1 MTNRLHRLSP
11 QINVYGRSTPVVGS
25 MTPED
30 ARAELRRIAGS
41 LVGPT
46 GKAVGGYLKL
56 TGADGNRHIEVNHSG
71 GGATGAANLVRA
83 LVERG
88 YGKQAL
94 GPLDAY
100 LQTDK
105 GLTQSSRK
113 IGSLSFLKLVTTLDP
128 QAVKDHAQLA
138 KVKLSKARIQPVVV
152 APRGVKPALQP
163 GAPIAPPSAAA
174 SGGTSA
180 SASGGAPASSAP
192 SGSGMQSTAAAPAGS
207 GVADADVVLRP
218 QPRSIDE
225 VREMLQART
234 DKAVL
239 EQDTG
244 GDISNAM
251 AQRLENL
258 SLLNE
263 AFDKYYPV
271 APVAESGASGGNLP
285 SASAQALNVGPVMS
299 EADRAGQPWSRL
311 EFNHYWNQP
320 GNVFEPNDARS
331 WLVTNSGVRHQ
342 YGLAQIA
349 SPEHELDALY
359 EYFKSMPR
367 GDARKRLAD
376 FEEMM
381 VLQAAREVPVSAVK
395 AQAAPASAA
404 WADRLLG
411 QLGLS
416 RRPVPPDGH
425 CLFSALAHAEGGQ
438 ARQEFIQ
445 TPVRAAQI
453 QRQRLLNQL
462 ELTTAAQ
469 AARMAGKALP
479 PGLTDEARGSQL
491 CDSFVR
497 LSIGLDAEIKTGR
510 GHLGWGVQFE
520 IRLKAIELQK
530 TLAVVTPHGVD
541 VLYPDGSSETVALD
555 QLERL
560 KGLKASGA
568 SFLLNELGSHFDST
582 EPVV

>member
-1 MTNRLHRLSP
+1 MTDHLHRLSP
-11 QINVYGRSTPVVGS
+11 QITVYGRSTPVVGS
-25 MTPED
+25 MTPEA
-30 ARAELRRIAGS
+30 ARAELRRMAVS

-56 TGADGNRHIEVNHSG
+56 TSADGNRHIEVNHSG
-71 GGATGAANLVRA
+71 GGATAAANLVRA

-105 GLTQSSRK
+105 GLIQSSRK
-113 IGSLSFLKLVTTLDP
+113 IGSLSFLKLLTTLDP
-128 QAVKDHAQLA
+128 QAVKDHAQLGQ
-138 KVKLSKARIQPVVV
+138 VKLSKARIQPFAV
-152 APRGVKPALQP
+152 APRGVKPAPQP
-163 GAPIAPPSAAA
+163 GAPSAPP
-174 SGGTSA
+174 SA
-180 SASGGAPASSAP
+180 SASGGASASSAS
-192 SGSGMQSTAAAPAGS
+192 SGSGGPSNSAGSSGS
-207 GVADADVVLRP
+207 GVAHADAVLRP

-225 VREMLQART
+225 VREALQART
-234 DKAVL
+234 DKAML

-244 GDISNAM
+244 GDIADAM
-251 AQRLENL
+251 AQRLENI

-263 AFDKYYPV
+263 AFDQHYPV
-271 APVAESGASGGNLP
+271 AQRPESGASAGGV
-285 SASAQALNVGPVMS
+285 SQASAQAPNPVPAAS
-299 EADRAGQPWSRL
+299 EADRAGQPWSRE
-311 EFNHYWNQP
+311 EFDHYWSQL
-320 GNVFEPNDARS
+320 GNVFQPTDARS

-342 YGLAQIA
+342 YGLVQSA
-349 SPEHELDALY
+349 SAERELDALY
-359 EYFKSMPR
+359 QHFKSMPR
-367 GDARKRLAD
+367 SEAVKRLAE

-381 VLQAAREVPVSAVK
+381 VLQAANQNPVSAVN

-416 RRPVPPDGH
+416 RHLVPPDGH
-425 CLFSALAHAEGGQ
+425 CLFSALAHAEGGE
-438 ARQEFIQ
+438 ARQAFIQ
-445 TPVRAAQI
+445 TPIRAAQI

-462 ELTTAAQ
+462 ELTTAEQ
-469 AARMAGKALP
+469 AARMAGKAMP
-479 PGLTDEARGSQL
+479 PGLSDEARGSQL

-510 GHLGWGVQFE
+510 GHLGWGGQFE

-530 TLAVVTPHGVD
+530 TLAVVTPQGVD

-555 QLERL
+555 QVERL
-560 KGLKASGA
+560 KGLKASGVP
-568 SFLLNELGSHFDST
+568 FLLNELGSHFDST
-582 EPVV
+582 EAVV